1 MREVTIAALQIS
13 RIPGD
18 KQANIETAITAIESA
33 AAQGAQIVALPE
45 LFSTE
50 YFPQTLDPKF
60 FDYAEPIPGPT
71 TDALLNVARRNT
83 VTIVAPI
90 FEIDEVSSV
99 YYNSAAV
106 INPDRIVGKYRKRHI
121 PSIPNILEKSYFA
134 PGNLGYPV
142 FDTPFA
148 RIGVVICY
156 DRHFPECYRHLTLGG
171 AEIVFT
177 CTNTPTEFSKRNWIP
192 EMVVNATGN
201 GIFIC
206 QTNAVGLEGVHTFFG
221 LSAVVDP
228 KGEVVDQLD
237 GPVPGNLIAPISLDL
252 IAEARRHYGGIRDAI
267 WEDFGLDGTQSPW
280 IE

>member
-13 RIPGD
+13 RISGD
-18 KQANIETAITAIESA
+18 KVANIRTATTAIESA

-50 YFPQTLDPKF
+50 YFPQTLNPDF
-60 FDYAEPIPGPT
+60 FNYAESIPGPT
-71 TDALLNVARRNT
+71 TDALLDVARRNE

-90 FEIDEVSSV
+90 FEIDTISSV

-106 INPDRIVGKYRKRHI
+106 IGPDKIVGKYRKRHI

-148 RIGVVICY
+148 RIGIVICY
-156 DRHFPECYRHLTLGG
+156 DRHFPECYRHLALGG

-177 CTNTPTEFSKRNWIP
+177 CTNTPTEFSKRNWLP
-192 EMVVNATGN
+192 EMIVNATGN

-206 QTNAVGLEGVHTFFG
+206 QTNAVGLEGIHDFFG
-221 LSAVVDP
+221 LSAIVDP
-228 KGEVVDQLD
+228 SGEVVDQLTEAT
-237 GPVPGNLIAPISLDL
+237 PGTLIAPLSLDL

-267 WEDFGLDGTQSPW
+267 WEDFGLDGSQSPW
-280 IE
+280 IS